1 MLTIRFTRT
10 GKRKQPYYRLIVSEK
25 TRDPWGKYLELL
37 GNYNPR
43 SKEAVLQKDR
53 ILHWLKMGAQT
64 SATVNNLLVKEGVI
78 EGKKQNKIKI
88 TTKRKAKMTAK
99 QAEADKAKADKIEKE
114 KAEKEAAEAAAK
126 EAAEKPAEPV
136 VEESTSAE
144 ATADEPVAEVA
155 VPASAEAT
163 SGEEEK
169 VEETPTEA

>member
-88 TTKRKAKMTAK
+88 TNKRKAKMTAK
-99 QAEADKAKADKIEKE
+99 QVEADKVKADKLEKE
-114 KAEKEAAEAAAK
+114 KAEKEAAEVAAK
-126 EAAEKPAEPV
+126 EAAEKPAEPEVVAEPV
-136 VEESTSAE
+136 VEEA
-144 ATADEPVAEVA
+144 VAEV
-155 VPASAEAT
+155 V
-163 SGEEEK
+163 EEK

>member
-1 MLTIRFTRT
+1 MLTIRFART

-25 TRDPWGKYLELL
+25 TRDPWGRYLELL

-99 QAEADKAKADKIEKE
+99 QAEADSSAAKALEDK
-114 KAEKEAAEAAAK
+114 KAKEAAEAAAK
-126 EAAEKPAEPV
+126 ESAAAKALADEAAEKPAEPV
-136 VEESTSAE
+136 VEESAE
-144 ATADEPVAEVA
+144 IVAEPVAEKA
-155 VPASAEAT
+155 
-163 SGEEEK
+163 
-169 VEETPTEA
+169 EETPTEV